1 MYELLS
7 KETIISASLYFN

>member
-7 KETIISASLYFN
+7 